1 MMTPPRI
8 RGSALSA
15 VLAALALI
23 VVAAC
28 GEPNDSTM
36 GPGGDNVVVAAS
48 TGTTPIYSWTGP
60 PAVSLNVVR
69 TSAPSVAIW
78 GISSPL
84 QRNIA
89 SGAQQGVVPPG
100 ATETA
105 SIERTLSTGV
115 QYRVTVSLA
124 DGTSGSIDFTP

>member
-1 MMTPPRI
+1 MITPRRI
-8 RGSALSA
+8 RSSALSV
-15 VLAALALI
+15 VLAAFAL
-23 VVAAC
+23 
-28 GEPNDSTM
+28 
-36 GPGGDNVVVAAS
+36 VVVAGCSEPSGASTGSGGGSVVVVAS

-60 PAVSLNVVR
+60 LAVSLNVVR

-115 QYRVTVSLA
+115 QYRVTVALA
-124 DGTSGSIDFTP
+124 DGTSGSVDFTP

>member
-1 MMTPPRI
+1 MMTPRRI
-8 RGSALSA
+8 RSSALSV
-15 VLAALALI
+15 VLAAFAL

-28 GEPNDSTM
+28 GEPNDAST
-36 GPGGDNVVVAAS
+36 GPSGGTVVVVAS

-60 PAVSLNVVR
+60 LAVSLNVVR

-115 QYRVTVSLA
+115 QYRVTVALA
-124 DGTSGSIDFTP
+124 DGTSGSVDFTP

>member
-1 MMTPPRI
+1 MITPRRI
-8 RGSALSA
+8 RSSALSV
-15 VLAALALI
+15 VLAAFAL
-23 VVAAC
+23 
-28 GEPNDSTM
+28 
-36 GPGGDNVVVAAS
+36 VVVAGCSEPSGASTGSGGGSVVVVAS

-60 PAVSLNVVR
+60 LAVSLNVVR

-84 QRNIA
+84 
-89 SGAQQGVVPPG
+89 QQGVVPPG

-115 QYRVTVSLA
+115 QYRVTVALA
-124 DGTSGSIDFTP
+124 DGTSGSVDFTP